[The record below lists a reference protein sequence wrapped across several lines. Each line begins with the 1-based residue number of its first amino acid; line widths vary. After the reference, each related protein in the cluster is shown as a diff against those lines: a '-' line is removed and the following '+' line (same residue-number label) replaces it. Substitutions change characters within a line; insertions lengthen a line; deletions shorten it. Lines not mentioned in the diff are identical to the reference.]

1 MPKISTEEAE
11 VPFIKTAKVKIHI
24 SKTKKE
30 YPDIKLKLNRQHP
43 LLPWY
48 FMFLIFLKGQ
58 KMGGGNAS
66 LESCSSPYCLVQ

>member
-58 KMGGGNAS
+58 KMGGGVMLALNPAH
-66 LESCSSPYCLVQ
+66 LLTV

>member
-43 LLPWY
+43 LLP
-48 FMFLIFLKGQ
+48 
-58 KMGGGNAS
+58 
-66 LESCSSPYCLVQ
+66 